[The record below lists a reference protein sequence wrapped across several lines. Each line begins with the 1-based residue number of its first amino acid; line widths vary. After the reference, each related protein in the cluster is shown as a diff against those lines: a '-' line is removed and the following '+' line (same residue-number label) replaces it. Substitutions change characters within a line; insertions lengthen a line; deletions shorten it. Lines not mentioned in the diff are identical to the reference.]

1 MTYQAKVCARR
12 GGRAKD
18 ARVQGEDSLRGASW
32 KRRSCQDQG
41 LRSFFRKQIPTW
53 ISGEHEA
60 GDDEEQEQLDRVNEE
75 DTGDQRGEG
84 EEDGEGRRSGIAE
97 ESKQEAGK

>member
-1 MTYQAKVCARR
+1 MHEGEGERKMREFKEKILSEEQAGRGEAAKTKV
-12 GGRAKD
+12 GDHFSEEKN
-18 ARVQGEDSLRGASW
+18 S
-32 KRRSCQDQG
+32 
-41 LRSFFRKQIPTW
+41 TW

-60 GDDEEQEQLDRVNEE
+60 GDDEEQEQLDRVHEE

-84 EEDGEGRRSGIAE
+84 EEDGEGGRWGIAE